1 MVWFMNWFEFL
12 CNENPAQNENWRKTN
27 AMQSQNIQ
35 HNRRKCTKNMIHYN
49 VITSATFTVATS
61 SVQLR
66 NRYSLFIDLLA
77 KWLIFRGK
85 NLLSTKSLF
94 SIVKC
99 CVHDSI
105 QMINKST
112 SLELILTVLCKL
124 MKKYRNLFDVFSLKF
139 I

>member
-1 MVWFMNWFEFL
+1 
-12 CNENPAQNENWRKTN
+12 
-27 AMQSQNIQ
+27 MQSQNIQ

-77 KWLIFRGK
+77 KWLIFREK
-85 NLLSTKSLF
+85 NLPSTKSLF

-124 MKKYRNLFDVFSLKF
+124 M
-139 I
+139 